1 MREVNVGERLD
12 QYQLVDVLARSGM
25 ASLFKA
31 VDTESGA
38 PVALKVPHMQFESD
52 VVFFERFKREEEIG
66 QKLDHPNLVKVLT
79 PKHKSRMYLAMEF
92 VEGQSLRAKM
102 SHAGQPAPM
111 PVPEAL
117 EIARQV
123 ADALAYLHDKK
134 IVHRDLK
141 PENILITAAGQ
152 VKILDFGIALDES
165 KRRLTWVGLSSTVGT
180 PDYMAPEQVGGR
192 RGDARTD
199 VYALGTILYEMITAH
214 LPHTAANAH
223 ALLRLK
229 GREDA
234 QPPSI
239 HLPGLDPGL
248 EAIILQAIE
257 RSPRDRQATAAELL
271 AQLRD
276 PAAVPPRDPAAAAA
290 RKQGRLFVPRVWF
303 LRATVVLVLV
313 GLGALVWLSHRSAV
327 DAPLRSATP
336 AQQ

>member
-12 QYQLVDVLARSGM
+12 QYQLVEVLARSGM
-25 ASLFKA
+25 AALYKA

-38 PVALKVPHMQFESD
+38 TVALKVPHLQFESD

-79 PKHKSRMYLAMEF
+79 PKQKTRMYLAMEF

-102 SHAGQPAPM
+102 SRGGQPAPL
-111 PVPEAL
+111 PVDEAL

-123 ADALAYLHDKK
+123 AEALAYLHEKR

-141 PENILITAAGQ
+141 PENILLTGAGR

-165 KRRLTWVGLSSTVGT
+165 KRRLTWMGLSNTVGT
-180 PDYMAPEQVGGR
+180 PDYMAPEQMGGR

-199 VYALGTILYEMITAH
+199 IYALGTILYEMLTGH
-214 LPHTAANAH
+214 LPHSAANPH
-223 ALLRLK
+223 ALMRLK
-229 GREDA
+229 AREDP
-234 QPPSI
+234 QPPSYY
-239 HLPGLDPGL
+239 LPGLDPSL
-248 EAIILQAIE
+248 EAIVLKAIE
-257 RSPRDRQATAAELL
+257 RAPRDRHASAAELL

-276 PAAVPPRDPAAAAA
+276 PASVPPRDPEAAAA
-290 RKQGRLFVPRVWF
+290 RKQGRIFLPRALL
-303 LRATVVLVLV
+303 LRATVVLVLA
-313 GLGALVWLSHRSAV
+313 GLGALVWLSHRHAI
-327 DAPLRSATP
+327 DAPLRSPPP